1 MTASAMTKAQRM
13 RALFEGSR
21 SELMPFGVPPIHGHI
36 VEAAGLGALHIS
48 GAMAPWWL
56 KGMPDVGLSTR
67 HRGHQRLQDRL
78 IRNTF
83 GLASKRD

>member
-36 VEAAGLGALHIS
+36 
-48 GAMAPWWL
+48 
-56 KGMPDVGLSTR
+56 
-67 HRGHQRLQDRL
+67 
-78 IRNTF
+78 
-83 GLASKRD
+83 